1 MACSCEWQKVKCFG
15 PVQNANYT
23 RTQRKKWCDSCKEEK
38 RKKKEL
44 KNGK

>member
-23 RTQRKKWCDSCKEEK
+23 RTQRKKWCEPCKEEK

-44 KNGK
+44 KK